1 MSQPHYSDD
10 GRITYNFGAIMDVAT
25 AIGTFEGAMD
35 GALQDLYDSFTALF
49 TRDEWTGTAGQA
61 CDNARQQW
69 NKGALEI
76 KNALKQVGLKL
87 NLSVERIQQIDHQIA
102 ANM

>member
-1 MSQPHYSDD
+1 MSQPHYGAD
-10 GRITYNFGAIMDVAT
+10 GRITYNFGAIQDVAT

-35 GALQDLYDSFTALF
+35 GALQDLYDSFNSLF
-49 TRDEWTGTAGQA
+49 SADEWSGAAGQA
-61 CDNARQQW
+61 CDNARKEW

-76 KNALKQVGLKL
+76 KQALKQVGLKL
-87 NLSVERIQQIDHQIA
+87 GASAERIQQIDHQIA